1 MLLSRLTLAFAV
13 LILLSA
19 VQAAFS
25 VWAVR
30 SASAQS
36 ALTRDA
42 QQMLTEYQ
50 ALAANK
56 QRLLVWLAGAALTGQ
71 GSVEQRAQLLR
82 EMDRSLGELERLQT
96 QPAFDR
102 LRTAATA
109 AAGAQPPSG
118 QPLSPR
124 YMQPGVQPIPLLRAN
139 FEAMQAYVL
148 QASAAAERSPASDQ
162 ALMWLQAATVF
173 DHHGGRD
180 MRQVLAT
187 AVEQQRDA
195 TEQAMAQQ
203 SQALTTL
210 QRSSMGLVLLSA
222 LWGLLA
228 AGYFV
233 RRLHRPRLGGC
244 CNRRKRWPRAT
255 IGRARSAP
263 MPTNLPRSAS
273 SSMRWP
279 CNSMPIGARARPCA
293 PGSMPPWPNA
303 PRP

>member
-30 SASAQS
+30 SASVQS

-56 QRLLVWLAGAALTGQ
+56 QRLLVWLAGTALTGQ
-71 GSVEQRAQLLR
+71 GSVDQRALLLR

-96 QPAFDR
+96 QP
-102 LRTAATA
+102 
-109 AAGAQPPSG
+109 
-118 QPLSPR
+118 
-124 YMQPGVQPIPLLRAN
+124 GVQPIPLLRAN
-139 FEAMQAYVL
+139 FAAMQAYVL
-148 QASAAAERSPASDQ
+148 QASAAPARSPASDH

-180 MRQVLAT
+180 MRQVLA
-187 AVEQQRDA
+187 AAIAQQRHA

-203 SQALTTL
+203 KQTLTTL
-210 QRSSMGLVLLSA
+210 QRSSI
-222 LWGLLA
+222 GLLRDGGGQHLA
-228 AGYFV
+228 HVAPAVVVKHRG
-233 RRLHRPRLGGC
+233 RL
-244 CNRRKRWPRAT
+244 
-255 IGRARSAP
+255 
-263 MPTNLPRSAS
+263 
-273 SSMRWP
+273 
-279 CNSMPIGARARPCA
+279 
-293 PGSMPPWPNA
+293 
-303 PRP
+303 